1 MLGSKNQNEN
11 GGFTLIEVMIVVA
24 IIAIGS
30 TLAVPAYLQWNAR
43 YELRQAI
50 VELASQLTM
59 ARMSAR
65 NRNMAVV
72 STLTLTGSTVTMT
85 TTNTAGTV
93 TIFPSVTF
101 PAAITDV
108 RDAAT
113 TDSAPTP
120 SPVTIAFT
128 SLGLQG
134 PTTSPLPLRIKNSA
148 GLAYSVVV
156 TPAGKV
162 NWCTKATCP

>member
-1 MLGSKNQNEN
+1 MLRRKNPES
-11 GGFTLIEVMIVVA
+11 GFTLIEIMIVTA
-24 IIAIGS
+24 IIGIGS
-30 TLAVPAYLQWNAR
+30 VLAVPAYIQWNAR

-50 VELASQLTM
+50 VELASNLTM

-65 NRNMAVV
+65 NRNIGVV
-72 STLTLTGSTVTMT
+72 STLTLIGSTVTMT

-93 TIFPSVTF
+93 VIFPPVTF
-101 PAAITDV
+101 PATITDV

-113 TDSAPTP
+113 SDSAPTP
-120 SPVTIAFT
+120 PPVTIAFT
-128 SLGLQG
+128 PLGIQG
-134 PTTSPLPLRIKNSA
+134 PTTSPLPVRIKNNA

>member
-1 MLGSKNQNEN
+1 MKHRES
-11 GGFTLIEVMIVVA
+11 GFTLIEVMIVVA
-24 IIAIGS
+24 IIGIGS
-30 TLAVPAYLQWNAR
+30 ALAVPAYTKWIAR
-43 YELRQAI
+43 YELHQAI
-50 VELASQLTM
+50 VELASNLTM

-65 NRNMAVV
+65 NQNIAVV

-93 TIFPSVTF
+93 HIFPPITF
-101 PAAITDV
+101 PRTITDV

-113 TDSAPTP
+113 LDTAPIP
-120 SPVTIAFT
+120 PPVTIAFT
-128 SLGLQG
+128 PLGLQG
-134 PTTSPLPLRIKNSA
+134 PTTSPLPVRIKNNV
-148 GLAYSVVV
+148 GLAYSAVV

>member
-1 MLGSKNQNEN
+1 MKHRES
-11 GGFTLIEVMIVVA
+11 GFTLIEVMIVVA
-24 IIAIGS
+24 IIGIGS
-30 TLAVPAYLQWNAR
+30 ALAVPAYTKWIAQ
-43 YELRQAI
+43 YELHQAI
-50 VELASQLTM
+50 VELASNLTM

-65 NRNMAVV
+65 NQNIAVV

-93 TIFPSVTF
+93 QIFPPITF
-101 PAAITDV
+101 PRTITDV

-113 TDSAPTP
+113 LDTAPIP
-120 SPVTIAFT
+120 PPVTIAFT
-128 SLGLQG
+128 PLGLQG
-134 PTTSPLPLRIKNSA
+134 PTTSPLPVRIKNNA

-162 NWCTKATCP
+162 NWCTKVTCP